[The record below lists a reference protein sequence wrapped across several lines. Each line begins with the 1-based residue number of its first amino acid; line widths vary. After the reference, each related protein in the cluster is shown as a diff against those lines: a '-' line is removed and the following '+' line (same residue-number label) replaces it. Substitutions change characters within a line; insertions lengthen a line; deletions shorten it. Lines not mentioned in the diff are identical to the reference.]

1 VYVFFVGFCV
11 LQNDMAMV
19 QSVVVMMAA
28 TPSILPRAELPS
40 LSRLSP
46 APLLRSLGLG
56 RQWDSVKV
64 GPLTVSPMGIGTWAW
79 GNQLLWGYEEEMD
92 EELQRV
98 FNFAISKGINFFD
111 TADSYG
117 TGKLN
122 GRSEL
127 LLGKFIQ
134 EYRGGKEGL
143 EKNVNIATKFAA
155 YPWRLMPSQ
164 IVSACNGSLD
174 RLEMDQLALGQLH
187 WSTVNYA
194 PFQEQALWDGLI
206 AVYEQGLVKAIGVSN
221 YGPKQLVRIH
231 KYLQRRG
238 VPLSSVQVQFSLL
251 SKGIQQME
259 VKAVCDDLGIKLIA
273 YSPLGLGM
281 LTGKYSPTNVPQG
294 PRGFLFKQ
302 VLPGLDPLLNTM
314 RDIAEKRGK
323 TISQVAINW
332 CICKGAIPIPGVKSL
347 QQAQDNIGALSW
359 QLNGDEVARLEFVA
373 EKAPRG
379 MIQNIFQTA

>member
-1 VYVFFVGFCV
+1 V

-134 EYRGGKEGL
+134 EYRGGT
-143 EKNVNIATKFAA
+143 AT
-155 YPWRLMPSQ
+155 
-164 IVSACNGSLD
+164 
-174 RLEMDQLALGQLH
+174 
-187 WSTVNYA
+187 
-194 PFQEQALWDGLI
+194 
-206 AVYEQGLVKAIGVSN
+206 
-221 YGPKQLVRIH
+221 
-231 KYLQRRG
+231 
-238 VPLSSVQVQFSLL
+238 
-251 SKGIQQME
+251 
-259 VKAVCDDLGIKLIA
+259 
-273 YSPLGLGM
+273 SPLH
-281 LTGKYSPTNVPQG
+281 P
-294 PRGFLFKQ
+294 
-302 VLPGLDPLLNTM
+302 
-314 RDIAEKRGK
+314 IA
-323 TISQVAINW
+323 
-332 CICKGAIPIPGVKSL
+332 
-347 QQAQDNIGALSW
+347 
-359 QLNGDEVARLEFVA
+359 
-373 EKAPRG
+373 
-379 MIQNIFQTA
+379 

>member
-1 VYVFFVGFCV
+1 VCVFFVGFCV

-28 TPSILPRAELPS
+28 APSILPRAELPS

-79 GNQLLWGYEEEMD
+79 GNQLLWGYEEQMD

-164 IVSACNGSLD
+164 IVSAC
-174 RLEMDQLALGQLH
+174 
-187 WSTVNYA
+187 
-194 PFQEQALWDGLI
+194 
-206 AVYEQGLVKAIGVSN
+206 
-221 YGPKQLVRIH
+221 
-231 KYLQRRG
+231 KY
-238 VPLSSVQVQFSLL
+238 VMHSCFSL
-251 SKGIQQME
+251 
-259 VKAVCDDLGIKLIA
+259 V
-273 YSPLGLGM
+273 YS
-281 LTGKYSPTNVPQG
+281 
-294 PRGFLFKQ
+294 
-302 VLPGLDPLLNTM
+302 
-314 RDIAEKRGK
+314 
-323 TISQVAINW
+323 
-332 CICKGAIPIPGVKSL
+332 
-347 QQAQDNIGALSW
+347 
-359 QLNGDEVARLEFVA
+359 
-373 EKAPRG
+373 
-379 MIQNIFQTA
+379 